1 MEVVMSYETKVLL
14 IAMAEYAVEI
24 RARKM
29 YRYIAKIANSEG
41 VVLASYEDALL
52 EAEAD
57 EKKE

>member
-1 MEVVMSYETKVLL
+1 MSYETKVLL